1 MTEVG
6 AKKTKGKTKCKM
18 VSMRMTLEQYTM
30 IDFLAK
36 EIKRT
41 SGFHITKA
49 SIMLKMMEYGY
60 PQLKSELEA
69 EDLQKFKKRAG

>member
-1 MTEVG
+1 
-6 AKKTKGKTKCKM
+6 M

-30 IDFLAK
+30 VEFLAK

-60 PQLKSELEA
+60 PQLKSEVEEEEVRKLNP
-69 EDLQKFKKRAG
+69 RAG

>member
-1 MTEVG
+1 
-6 AKKTKGKTKCKM
+6 M
-18 VSMRMTLEQYTM
+18 VE
-30 IDFLAK
+30 FLAK

-60 PQLKSELEA
+60 PQLKSEVEEEEVRKLNP
-69 EDLQKFKKRAG
+69 RAG

>member
-1 MTEVG
+1 
-6 AKKTKGKTKCKM
+6 
-18 VSMRMTLEQYTM
+18 MRMTLEQYTM